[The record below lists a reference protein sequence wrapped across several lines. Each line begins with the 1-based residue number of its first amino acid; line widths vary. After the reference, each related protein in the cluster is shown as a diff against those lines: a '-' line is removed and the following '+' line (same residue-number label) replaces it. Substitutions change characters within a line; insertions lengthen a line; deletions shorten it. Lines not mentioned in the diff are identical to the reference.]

1 MEEEKKNEEAQ
12 KELKDKELF
21 SIILDYK
28 VKEDD
33 SYSVTISS
41 KKDDEVSELKLLDE
55 RFLNMAYEGLKAALG
70 QVAYF
75 YVKTLHDHG
84 KMSDEQYNKFMK
96 GEKSSKI

>member
-1 MEEEKKNEEAQ
+1 MEEEKKQNEVLQE
-12 KELKDKELF
+12 ELKVKDMF
-21 SIILDYK
+21 SIVLDYK

-55 RFLNMAYEGLKAALG
+55 RFLNMAYEGLKAVLG

-75 YVKTLHDHG
+75 YVKTLHENG
-84 KMSDEQYNKFMK
+84 KMSDEEYNKFLNRK
-96 GEKSSKI
+96 

>member
-55 RFLNMAYEGLKAALG
+55 RFLNMAYEGLKVVFG

-75 YVKTLHDHG
+75 YVKTLRDHG

-96 GEKSSKI
+96 GE

>member
-33 SYSVTISS
+33 SYGVTISS

-55 RFLNMAYEGLKAALG
+55 RFLNMAYEGLKVVLG

-75 YVKTLHDHG
+75 YVKTPRDHG

-96 GEKSSKI
+96 GE

>member
-55 RFLNMAYEGLKAALG
+55 RFLNMAYEGLKVVLG

-75 YVKTLHDHG
+75 YVKTLRDHG

-96 GEKSSKI
+96 GE

>member
-1 MEEEKKNEEAQ
+1 MEEEKKNEAQ
-12 KELKDKELF
+12 EELKDKELF

-55 RFLNMAYEGLKAALG
+55 RFLNMAY
-70 QVAYF
+70 
-75 YVKTLHDHG
+75 
-84 KMSDEQYNKFMK
+84 
-96 GEKSSKI
+96 

>member
-1 MEEEKKNEEAQ
+1 MEEKKEMTQE
-12 KELKDKELF
+12 ELKDKELF
-21 SIILDYK
+21 SIILDYE

-55 RFLNMAYEGLKAALG
+55 RFLNMAYEGLKVVLG

-84 KMSDEQYNKFMK
+84 KMSDEQYNKFMDGK
-96 GEKSSKI
+96 